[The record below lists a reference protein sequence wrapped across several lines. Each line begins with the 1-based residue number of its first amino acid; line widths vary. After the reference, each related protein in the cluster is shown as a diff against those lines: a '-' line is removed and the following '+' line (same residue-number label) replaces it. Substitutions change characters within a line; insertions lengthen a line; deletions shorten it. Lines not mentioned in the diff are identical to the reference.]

1 MKNVETPIN
10 YDILKGLSKSY
21 KTSGLSN
28 NCKLILEVLYMSAKW
43 EKQEGNTGILS
54 IEVSAEEVNTALDKA
69 FAKVVKEINVPGFR
83 KGKMPRQLFEKRF
96 GVEALYQDAL
106 EIIIPDAYS
115 NAIDE
120 TGIVPVDYPEISDTE
135 NFAKGEVFT
144 FTATVTVKPEPKLGE
159 YKGLEVKKL
168 DTEVTD
174 EEVEAQIQDQLN
186 RKAELELKEDEAIV
200 EGDTAVID
208 FEGFLGEEA
217 FEGGKGEDYPLE
229 IGSGSFIPGF
239 EEQLVG
245 LKAGESKD
253 VVVTFPEEYHAAE
266 LAGKEATFKVTVK
279 EVKTKVLP
287 ELNDELA
294 KEIDSDVESLAE
306 LRASLKIKTA
316 EQKKAEAEGALRDEL
331 VEKAAE
337 NAEVDIP
344 ESMIHNEIH
353 RMIDEFSQ
361 RLQMQGMNLDLYYQ
375 FSGQN
380 EEALHEQMRPE
391 AEKRVRISLTLEAI
405 GEAENIE
412 VSEEDINAE
421 LEKMAKQFGMKNEQ
435 IISALGG
442 TTDVLK
448 NDIRT
453 QKTVEFLVD
462 NAKITE

>member
-1 MKNVETPIN
+1 
-10 YDILKGLSKSY
+10 
-21 KTSGLSN
+21 
-28 NCKLILEVLYMSAKW
+28 MSAKW
-43 EKQEGNTGILS
+43 EKQEGNTGILT
-54 IEVSAEEVNTALDKA
+54 IEVPAEEVNNALDKA

-83 KGKMPRQLFEKRF
+83 KGKMPRNLFEKRF
-96 GVEALYQDAL
+96 GIEALYQDAL
-106 EIIIPDAYS
+106 EILVPDAYS

-120 TGIVPVDYPEISDTE
+120 TGIVPVDYPQIDGTE
-135 NFAKGEVFT
+135 NFAKGQAFT

-174 EEVEAQIQDQLN
+174 EEIEEQIQEQVS
-186 RKAELELKEDEAIV
+186 RKAELEIKEDEPIV

-208 FEGFLGEEA
+208 FEGFVGDEA

-253 VVVTFPEEYHAAE
+253 VQVTFPEEYHAAE

-279 EVKTKVLP
+279 EVKTKVVP

-294 KEIDSDVESLAE
+294 KEIDPDVESLAE
-306 LRASLKIKTA
+306 LRAALKIKTQ
-316 EQKKAEAEGALRDEL
+316 EQKKADADASLRDEL

-337 NAEVDIP
+337 NAEIEIP
-344 ESMIHNEIH
+344 ESMTHNEIH
-353 RMIDEFSQ
+353 RMIDEFAQ
-361 RLQMQGMNLDLYYQ
+361 RLQMQGMSLDLYYQ
-375 FSGQN
+375 FSGQD
-380 EEALHEQMRPE
+380 EHALHEQMRPE

-405 GEAENIE
+405 AKAENIE
-412 VSEEDINAE
+412 VTQEDMDAE
-421 LEKMAKQFGMKNEQ
+421 LEKMGKQFNMDKEQ
-435 IISALGG
+435 IVTALGG
-442 TTDVLK
+442 TTEILE

-453 QKTVEFLVD
+453 QKTVEFLVE

>member
-1 MKNVETPIN
+1 
-10 YDILKGLSKSY
+10 
-21 KTSGLSN
+21 
-28 NCKLILEVLYMSAKW
+28 MSAKW
-43 EKQEGNTGILS
+43 EKQEGNTGVLT
-54 IEVSAEEVNTALDKA
+54 IEVPADEVNKAIDKA

-106 EIIIPDAYS
+106 EIIVPDAYS

-120 TGIVPVDYPEISDTE
+120 TGIVPVDYPQIDGTE
-135 NFAKGEVFT
+135 SFAKGEAFT

-159 YKGLEVKKL
+159 YKGLEVTKL
-168 DTEVTD
+168 STEVTD
-174 EEVEAQIQDQLN
+174 EEIEEQIQAQVA
-186 RKAELELKEDEAIV
+186 RKAELEIKEDEAIV

-208 FEGFLGEEA
+208 FEGFVGEEA

-253 VVVTFPEEYHAAE
+253 VNVTFPEEYHAAD

-294 KEIDSDVESLAE
+294 KEIDPEVETLAE
-306 LRASLKIKTA
+306 LRASLRTKA
-316 EQKKAEAEGALRDEL
+316 EEEKKADAEASLRDEL

-337 NAEVDIP
+337 NAEIEIP
-344 ESMIHNEIH
+344 EAMTHNEIH
-353 RMIDEFSQ
+353 RMIEEFGQ
-361 RLQMQGMNLDLYYQ
+361 RLQMQGMTLDLYYQ
-375 FSGQN
+375 FSGQD
-380 EEALHEQMRPE
+380 EHALHEQMRPD

-405 GEAENIE
+405 AEAENIT
-412 VSEEDINAE
+412 VTQEDIDAE
-421 LEKMAKQFGMKNEQ
+421 LEKMGKQFGMSNEQ
-435 IISALGG
+435 ILTALGG
-442 TTDVLK
+442 STEILE

-453 QKTVEFLVD
+453 QKTVEFLVE